1 MSRLISSP
9 VGRGLV
15 ACSAAASLALVL
27 ASCATSGPAPSED
40 DSDSGAM
47 AQAQEAVD
55 AAKAP
60 IAADSEVAEIDTSSL
75 AGKTVYVLQ
84 ADASNGFVTTIS
96 DALEEANDLVGVDT
110 VVFDGQQNA
119 ANYDSLIN
127 QAISQKADAIV
138 LINVGVEVPSAI
150 AAAKAAGIPLI
161 VSGVSSASD
170 WQFDGTAAAEVAV
183 DTMAVGRIQS
193 DLAYTLSDGNVH
205 AIGYGA
211 QEFPQD
217 VAQMKGQEA
226 ELQDLCAETC
236 THLTR
241 TVQLTSYQGD
251 TPGNVRAD
259 LLANPDANWLMP
271 AWDFLATYA
280 NAGLRLANNPD
291 VQISSWNGIP
301 VALEM
306 VNNGELAGTI
316 GVPLRQWGWQLADST
331 YRVMADGDVASVA
344 IPTRLLTADVLEGLS
359 AEPTEAEIYGNESVF
374 SQFQTAWGV
383 AG

>member
-1 MSRLISSP
+1 
-9 VGRGLV
+9 
-15 ACSAAASLALVL
+15 
-27 ASCATSGPAPSED
+27 
-40 DSDSGAM
+40 M

-60 IAADSEVAEIDTSSL
+60 IAADGEVAELDTSGL
-75 AGKTVYVLQ
+75 VGKTVYVLQ
-84 ADASNGFVTTIS
+84 ADASNSFVTTIS
-96 DALEEANDLVGVDT
+96 DALEEANELVGVDT

-138 LINVGVEVPSAI
+138 LINVGLEVPSAI

-170 WQFDGTAAAEVAV
+170 WQFEGTAAAEVAV
-183 DTMAVGRIQS
+183 DTMAVGRIQA
-193 DLAYTLSDGNVH
+193 DLAYTLSEGNVH

-226 ELQDLCAETC
+226 ELQELCADTC

-259 LLANPDANWLMP
+259 LLANPDTNWLMP

-301 VALEM
+301 IALEM
-306 VNNGELAGTI
+306 VTKDELAGTI
-316 GVPLRQWGWQLADST
+316 GVPLRQWGWQLADSA
-331 YRVMADGDVASVA
+331 YRLMADADVTSVA

-359 AEPTEAEIYGNESVF
+359 AQPTEAELYGNDAVF
-374 SQFQTAWGV
+374 TQFQTAWGV